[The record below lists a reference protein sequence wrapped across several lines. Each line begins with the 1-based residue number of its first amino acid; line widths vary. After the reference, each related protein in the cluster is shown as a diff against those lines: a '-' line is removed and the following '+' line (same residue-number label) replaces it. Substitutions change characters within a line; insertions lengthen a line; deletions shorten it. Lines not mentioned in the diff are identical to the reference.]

1 MYQNTQF
8 SLITL
13 YLLQLLENCY
23 VSKEKEMF
31 FISYPHVVNLIT
43 FSFTFYNDMFYKSYT
58 LKLSKLAL
66 SKQLPDY
73 RYADKKLQQNYLLHF
88 VCPYTSYVDDRY
100 CALSSIQSPLLFSQ
114 YPVSYSIILYIFKYS
129 QLSISMQQSCRSM
142 GKYWRNIGQEA
153 VIVNLKLVFAQQQ
166 TKQNIILRWLN
177 MFNAHQE

>member
-1 MYQNTQF
+1 
-8 SLITL
+8 
-13 YLLQLLENCY
+13 
-23 VSKEKEMF
+23 MF
-31 FISYPHVVNLIT
+31 PRKRKFFYIRYPHVVNLFT
-43 FSFTFYNDMFYKSYT
+43 FSFTFYNAMFYKSYT
-58 LKLSKLAL
+58 LKLSQSKLAL

-114 YPVSYSIILYIFKYS
+114 YPVSYSIILVCTYIFKYS

-153 VIVNLKLVFAQQQ
+153 VIVNLKMLFAQAK
-166 TKQNIILRWLN
+166 KQIDGYNY
-177 MFNAHQE
+177 